1 MKSYLRGWSFL
12 LAGVG
17 LFSMFV
23 SAAAS
28 QLSVSRLRCEG
39 LETAV
44 VIDTPEPRFSWR
56 LESSSQGIHQ
66 MAYQLRVTKL
76 NWAGQPVGDPVTGE
90 RITSDQTQ
98 WVNVAGFA
106 AEPRTRYTW
115 QVRAWD
121 NQGGDS
127 GWSAAASF
135 ETGLMESA
143 WPAPWL
149 SDGRIVSRGEAPAAR
164 YFRAEFSTA
173 ENPVRACLY
182 LSAFGLV
189 EPWINGKRITD
200 DCFLPGWPDYRERA
214 FYVAYDVTDLIAAGD
229 NVLGLIL
236 GEGWYS
242 STLMRGFQFGN
253 EPRASFLLE
262 LTGAD
267 GESTT
272 IVPNEK
278 VQVVSGPIR
287 ANAIYYGEVFDARLS
302 DPNWSRVAGCDWDWQ
317 AAVLRPDDRIPVM
330 ARLSPP
336 VRRIEELQPVA
347 HHERKPGVHVFD
359 FGQNMV
365 GWARLRLR
373 AAAGTKVTLR
383 FAEMLEP
390 DGTLH
395 TENLRTARATVD
407 YIASGRGVETWE
419 PRFTFFG
426 FRYVEVTGLKEVPD
440 DLLTGVVLHSDL
452 ERTGSFECSAPL
464 LNQLYHNTLWGQ
476 KGNFLE
482 VPTDCPQRDER
493 LGWTGDAQI
502 FCNTALY
509 NMNAGNFYRQWLYG
523 LRDGYRP
530 GANGGY
536 PDVAPDIRLRYGS
549 AGWGDAGVIIP
560 WVTWVHTGDRRVLEE
575 NFASIQEW
583 IALQETQAPDGIRH
597 SPESYGDWL
606 SPGFPRGKA
615 PPPYDLIATAYF
627 AHTADL
633 AARIAEVLG
642 RNDVAAR
649 NRALFV
655 RVKTAFQRAYVASDG
670 TMTTDMQTAYL
681 LALGFDLVTE
691 EQRPLLKRHLLRT
704 IEQKDDH
711 LSTGFLGTPLLLPVL
726 AELGET
732 DLAYTILQQETYPG
746 WLFSVK
752 NGATTIWER
761 WNSWT
766 PEEGFNREGMNS
778 FNHYA
783 YGSVVEWFY
792 DTIAGLRPDPSVPGW
807 KRFAIAPRPGGGLT
821 HATAAMETPH
831 GRVVSGWRFEK
842 GVLHV
847 DVEVPANTEANVS
860 LPAESAAAI
869 SAGGRPL
876 VQVEEIS
883 ALAARDGFVTFTL
896 ASGRYHFAVAGD

>member
-1 MKSYLRGWSFL
+1 MP
-12 LAGVG
+12 
-17 LFSMFV
+17 V
-23 SAAAS
+23 SSAAS

-39 LETAV
+39 QEAATA
-44 VIDTPEPRFSWR
+44 IDAPEPQFSWR
-56 LESSSQGIHQ
+56 LDSADDERGVRQT
-66 MAYQLRVTKL
+66 AYQLRVTQL
-76 NWAGQPVGDPVTGE
+76 NATGQPVGDPVISE
-90 RITSDQTQ
+90 RVASDLNR
-98 WVNVAGFA
+98 WVTLPDFTAK
-106 AEPRTRYTW
+106 PRTHYLW
-115 QVRAWD
+115 QVRVWD
-121 NQGGDS
+121 NLGGDS
-127 GWSAAASF
+127 GWSDPASF
-135 ETGLMESA
+135 ETGLMTSV
-143 WPAPWL
+143 WPASWVG
-149 SDGRIVSRGEAPAAR
+149 DGRIVGRGDAPAAR
-164 YFRAEFSTA
+164 YFRTVFSTA
-173 ENPVRACLY
+173 EKPVRARLY

-189 EPWINGKRITD
+189 EPWINGQRATD
-200 DCFLPGWPDYRERA
+200 DCFLPGWPDYRERV
-214 FYVAYDVTDLIAAGD
+214 FYVAYDVTDLITAGE

-253 EPRASFLLE
+253 EPHVSFLLE

-267 GESTT
+267 GESTA
-272 IVPNEK
+272 IVPDED
-278 VQVVSGPIR
+278 VQIATGPIL
-287 ANAIYYGEVFDARLS
+287 ANSIYYGETFDARL
-302 DPNWSRVAGCDWDWQ
+302 DDVNWSRVAGSDWNWEP
-317 AAVLRPDDRIPVM
+317 AVLRPDNRIPVM
-330 ARLSPP
+330 SRLSPP
-336 VRRIEELQPVA
+336 VRRIEELKPVA
-347 HHERKPGVHVFD
+347 REEREPGVFVFD

-365 GWARLRLR
+365 GWTRLQVR
-373 AAAGTKVTLR
+373 APAGTKITLR

-395 TENLRTARATVD
+395 TDNLRTARATAD
-407 YIASGRGVETWE
+407 YIVSGDGIETWE

-426 FRYVEVTGLKEVPD
+426 FRYVEVTGLPNVSD

-452 ERTGSFECSAPL
+452 ARRGEFECSAPL

-502 FCNTALY
+502 FSNTALY
-509 NMNAGNFYRQWLYG
+509 NMDAGNFYRQWLYG

-560 WVTWVHTGDRRVLEE
+560 WVTWVHTGDLRVLEE

-583 IALQETQAPDGIRH
+583 IALQETQAFDGIRR

-615 PPPYDLIATAYF
+615 PPPYELIATAYF
-627 AHTADL
+627 ARTLDL

-642 RNDVAAR
+642 RDDVAAR
-649 NRALFV
+649 NRALLE
-655 RVKTAFQRAYVASDG
+655 RVKAAFQREYIALDG
-670 TMTTDMQTAYL
+670 RITTDMQTAYL

-691 EQRPLLKRHLLRT
+691 EQRPLLKQHLLRT
-704 IEQKDDH
+704 IAQKDDH

-726 AELGET
+726 ADLGET
-732 DLAYTILQQETYPG
+732 DLAYTILQQESYPG

-792 DTIAGLRPDPSVPGW
+792 DTIAGLRPDPSAPGW

-821 HATAAMETPH
+821 HAAASVETPH
-831 GRVVSGWRFEK
+831 GKAASSWRIADGE
-842 GVLHV
+842 LHV
-847 DVEVPANTEANVS
+847 DVEVPANTEADVS
-860 LPAESAAAI
+860 LPAPAIAAVTEGGRALAQVGAI
-869 SAGGRPL
+869 SGPRADG
-876 VQVEEIS
+876 
-883 ALAARDGFVTFTL
+883 GFVTFTL
-896 ASGRYHFAVAGD
+896 GSGRYQFVIAAN